1 MKLKAKDEKLLAYVY
16 HHYREP
22 FTVIGKACRISRN
35 QVEYALN
42 KLQKGGL
49 IKKYLTVFN
58 YSLMGYNEFVIVWLK
73 IKNNSKAQ
81 IRKELEDM
89 KNVVSTGNVL
99 NKYDIFVN
107 FVFKDIVEFESVFF
121 DFIEKHK
128 DKIMDYSF
136 FRSTFVEFFPLKFFG
151 DEKEEA
157 SFVTSSENKMMETI
171 TDKDLK
177 IIKMLEEDGRS
188 RIVDIAKKTGISS
201 ELIVYR
207 IKQMYKKNLIVGIRI
222 QFDMEKLGFYFA
234 SLRLKIDATKEL
246 KKELE
251 QFCIR
256 HKYINALSFGLA
268 DYNCIIQFFY
278 QNEADLRKSVQET
291 NEFIGDKIL
300 DSDLLLIEKEGKCK
314 TLPY

>member
-22 FTVIGKACRISRN
+22 FTKIGKACRISRN

-42 KLQKGGL
+42 KFQKEGL

-73 IKNNSKAQ
+73 IGNSKAQ
-81 IRKELEDM
+81 IRRELEDM
-89 KNVVSTGNVL
+89 KNVVSVGNVL

-107 FVFKDIVEFESVFF
+107 FVFKDIMEFESVFF

-136 FRSTFVEFFPLKFFG
+136 FRSIFVEFFPLKFFG
-151 DEKEEA
+151 DERGEA
-157 SFVTSSENKMMETI
+157 NFVASSENKLAEII

-177 IIKMLEEDGRS
+177 IMKMLEEDGRS
-188 RIVDIAKKTGISS
+188 RIIDIAKETGISS
-201 ELIVYR
+201 ELIVYK
-207 IKQMYKKNLIVGIRI
+207 IKQMYKKNIIAGTRI

-291 NEFIGDKIL
+291 NEFIGDKIM
-300 DSDLLLIEKEGKCK
+300 DSELLLIEKEGKCK